1 MDIETVLANVSFH
14 ARTVNN
20 NSSTPLFF
28 TNDVGQLN
36 IWTETGFAGGL
47 LRGCIVGK
55 TSIEPITAYLQ
66 CSLSESLKTGHVNK
80 IKENYELRCTFM
92 KTMLREVRRWSDETY
107 LWTPTADYP
116 TAKRPLG
123 HPRTRWEDDWKKIS
137 RNWRHWTAEDWDHI
151 KCAYVRCE

>member
-1 MDIETVLANVSFH
+1 MSRRRQCVIKMSISNARRLIGSAICEIRAIAAASIRPTQAKDGRSAICPDRLRRVDKETAMSDGADHIRRQTGLSDWIEA
-14 ARTVNN
+14 ARM
-20 NSSTPLFF
+20 
-28 TNDVGQLN
+28 QK
-36 IWTETGFAGGL
+36 WKFA
-47 LRGCIVGK
+47 K
-55 TSIEPITAYLQ
+55 
-66 CSLSESLKTGHVNK
+66 
-80 IKENYELRCTFM
+80 
-92 KTMLREVRRWSDETY
+92 KTMLREDRRWSAETS